1 LFAAKLFRRFAQKL
15 EDDDDEYLKKA
26 EYFFKFEK

>member
-1 LFAAKLFRRFAQKL
+1 LFAAKLFRRFAIKL

-26 EYFFKFEK
+26 ELV